1 MATKMF
7 KIWLA
12 GISGEAVPT
21 KLFRRSGVD
30 IPSFGPLHTCAIQN
44 QLSGMT
50 GLSQDQKS
58 VPKTKKPK
66 DVFPYSEG
74 LLIEFLDRPA
84 LKILPGDF
92 PELS

>member
-1 MATKMF
+1 
-7 KIWLA
+7 
-12 GISGEAVPT
+12 
-21 KLFRRSGVD
+21 
-30 IPSFGPLHTCAIQN
+30 
-44 QLSGMT
+44 
-50 GLSQDQKS
+50 
-58 VPKTKKPK
+58 PKTKKPK